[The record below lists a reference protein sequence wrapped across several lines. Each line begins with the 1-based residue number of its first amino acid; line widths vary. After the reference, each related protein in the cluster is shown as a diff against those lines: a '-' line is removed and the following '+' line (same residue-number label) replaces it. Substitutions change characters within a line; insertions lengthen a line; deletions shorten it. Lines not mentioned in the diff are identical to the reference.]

1 MEMKV
6 SHIEKRGLW
15 EKMAERAAVRSGD
28 HVVSAEK
35 DGIGLEGIGR
45 GPP

>member
-15 EKMAERAAVRSGD
+15 EKMAGGAAMRS
-28 HVVSAEK
+28 AQK

-45 GPP
+45 GLLCLSC